1 MQSVTIL
8 PGRDKTGKPE
18 PFQGIT
24 LERGELCTI
33 VGNTGSGK
41 SRFIKD
47 VEQLAHGDSVT
58 RRRVLLDGVEIPAE
72 RRQPLSSQLVAHLGQ
87 NMRFVLD
94 ASVEEFL
101 ALHAQCRGK
110 ETPPVEVL
118 ALANE
123 ITPEPVAL
131 GQGLNQLSG
140 GQSRALMIADTAMLS
155 TSPVVLIDEIE
166 NAGVDRKKALELL
179 VQEGKIVLMSTH
191 DPLLALMGAK
201 RLVIEN
207 GGVKTVIRTSERER
221 ENLAALERI
230 DRKMQRLR
238 NQIRLGGAIEY
249 SVAGYFAEGEER

>member
-72 RRQPLSSQLVAHLGQ
+72 RRQSLSSQLVAHLGQ

-94 ASVEEFL
+94 TSVGAFL
-101 ALHAQCRGK
+101 RLHASCRQK
-110 ETPPVEVL
+110 EIRESDVL
-118 ALANE
+118 AVAND
-123 ITPEPVAL
+123 ITPEPIAMDES
-131 GQGLNQLSG
+131 LNLLSG
-140 GQSRALMIADTAMLS
+140 GQTRALMIADIALICD
-155 TSPVVLIDEIE
+155 SPIVLVDEIE
-166 NAGVDRKKALELL
+166 NAGIDKQRALSLL
-179 VQEGKIVLMSTH
+179 QSREKLVLVVTH
-191 DPLLALMGAK
+191 DPHTALMAER
-201 RLVIEN
+201 RLVM
-207 GGVKTVIRTSERER
+207 S
-221 ENLAALERI
+221 
-230 DRKMQRLR
+230 
-238 NQIRLGGAIEY
+238 GGAVLKIVTMEI
-249 SVAGYFAEGEER
+249 ARIIL

>member
-18 PFQGIT
+18 PFQGI
-24 LERGELCTI
+24 
-33 VGNTGSGK
+33 TGSGK

-72 RRQPLSSQLVAHLGQ
+72 RRQSLSSQLVAHLGQ

-131 GQGLNQLSG
+131 
-140 GQSRALMIADTAMLS
+140 ALMIADIALLCD
-155 TSPVVLIDEIE
+155 SPIVLIDEIE
-166 NAGVDRKKALELL
+166 NAGIDKERALGLL
-179 VQEGKIVLMSTH
+179 QRHDKLVLVVTH
-191 DPLLALMGAK
+191 DPHTALMSRRRIVMGGGA
-201 RLVIEN
+201 VAA
-207 GGVKTVIRTSERER
+207 VVERSPQE
-221 ENLAALERI
+221 AALYMELGELYR
-230 DRKMQRLR
+230 RQQTYQASLR
-238 NQIRLGGAIEY
+238 RGDHLA
-249 SVAGYFAEGEER
+249 

>member
-72 RRQPLSSQLVAHLGQ
+72 RRQSLSSQLVAHLGQ

-131 GQGLNQLSG
+131 GQSLNQLSG
-140 GQSRALMIADTAMLS
+140 GQSRALMIADIALLCD
-155 TSPVVLIDEIE
+155 SPIVLIDEIE
-166 NAGVDRKKALELL
+166 NTGIDKERALGLL
-179 VQEGKIVLMSTH
+179 QRHDKLVLVVTH
-191 DPLLALMGAK
+191 DPHTALMSRRRIVMGGGA
-201 RLVIEN
+201 VAA
-207 GGVKTVIRTSERER
+207 VVERSPQE
-221 ENLAALERI
+221 AALYMELGELYR
-230 DRKMQRLR
+230 RQQTYQASLR
-238 NQIRLGGAIEY
+238 RGDHLA
-249 SVAGYFAEGEER
+249 

>member
-72 RRQPLSSQLVAHLGQ
+72 RRQSLSSQLVAHLGQ

-131 GQGLNQLSG
+131 GQSLNQLSG
-140 GQSRALMIADTAMLS
+140 GQSRAL
-155 TSPVVLIDEIE
+155 
-166 NAGVDRKKALELL
+166 DRK
-179 VQEGKIVLMSTH
+179 
-191 DPLLALMGAK
+191 
-201 RLVIEN
+201 
-207 GGVKTVIRTSERER
+207 
-221 ENLAALERI
+221 
-230 DRKMQRLR
+230 
-238 NQIRLGGAIEY
+238 
-249 SVAGYFAEGEER
+249 SVV

>member
-72 RRQPLSSQLVAHLGQ
+72 RRQS
-87 NMRFVLD
+87 
-94 ASVEEFL
+94 SVEEFL

-131 GQGLNQLSG
+131 GQSLNQLSG
-140 GQSRALMIADTAMLS
+140 GQSRALMIADIALLCD
-155 TSPVVLIDEIE
+155 SPIVLIDEIE
-166 NAGVDRKKALELL
+166 NAGIDKERALGLL
-179 VQEGKIVLMSTH
+179 QRHDKLVLVVTH
-191 DPLLALMGAK
+191 DPHTALMSRRRIVMGGGA
-201 RLVIEN
+201 VAA
-207 GGVKTVIRTSERER
+207 VVERSPQE
-221 ENLAALERI
+221 AALYMELGELYR
-230 DRKMQRLR
+230 RQQTYQASLR
-238 NQIRLGGAIEY
+238 RGDHLA
-249 SVAGYFAEGEER
+249 

>member
-72 RRQPLSSQLVAHLGQ
+72 RRQSLSSQLVAHLGQ

-94 ASVEEFL
+94 ASV
-101 ALHAQCRGK
+101 
-110 ETPPVEVL
+110 L

-131 GQGLNQLSG
+131 GQSLNQLSG
-140 GQSRALMIADTAMLS
+140 GQSRALMIADIALLCD
-155 TSPVVLIDEIE
+155 SPIVLIDEIE
-166 NAGVDRKKALELL
+166 NAGIDKERALGLL
-179 VQEGKIVLMSTH
+179 QRHDKLVLVVTH
-191 DPLLALMGAK
+191 DPHTALMSRRRIVMGGGA
-201 RLVIEN
+201 VAA
-207 GGVKTVIRTSERER
+207 VVERSPQE
-221 ENLAALERI
+221 AALYMELGELYR
-230 DRKMQRLR
+230 RQQTYQASLR
-238 NQIRLGGAIEY
+238 RGDHLA
-249 SVAGYFAEGEER
+249 

>member
-72 RRQPLSSQLVAHLGQ
+72 RRQSLSSQLVAHLGQ

-110 ETPPVEVL
+110 ETPPV
-118 ALANE
+118 
-123 ITPEPVAL
+123 PVAL
-131 GQGLNQLSG
+131 GQSLNQLSG
-140 GQSRALMIADTAMLS
+140 GQSRALMIADIALLCD
-155 TSPVVLIDEIE
+155 SPIVLIDEIE
-166 NAGVDRKKALELL
+166 NAGIDKERALGLL
-179 VQEGKIVLMSTH
+179 QRHDKLVLVVTH
-191 DPLLALMGAK
+191 DPHTALMSRRRIVMGGGA
-201 RLVIEN
+201 VAA
-207 GGVKTVIRTSERER
+207 VVERSPQE
-221 ENLAALERI
+221 AALYMELGELYR
-230 DRKMQRLR
+230 RQQTYQASLR
-238 NQIRLGGAIEY
+238 RGDHLA
-249 SVAGYFAEGEER
+249 

>member
-72 RRQPLSSQLVAHLGQ
+72 RRQSCLPNWWPTWGRICASCWTPRWKSSWPSMPSAGG
-87 NMRFVLD
+87 R
-94 ASVEEFL
+94 
-101 ALHAQCRGK
+101 

-123 ITPEPVAL
+123 ITREPVAWA
-131 GQGLNQLSG
+131 
-140 GQSRALMIADTAMLS
+140 RA
-155 TSPVVLIDEIE
+155 
-166 NAGVDRKKALELL
+166 
-179 VQEGKIVLMSTH
+179 
-191 DPLLALMGAK
+191 
-201 RLVIEN
+201 
-207 GGVKTVIRTSERER
+207 
-221 ENLAALERI
+221 
-230 DRKMQRLR
+230 
-238 NQIRLGGAIEY
+238 
-249 SVAGYFAEGEER
+249 

>member
-72 RRQPLSSQLVAHLGQ
+72 RRQSLSSQLVAHLGQ

-131 GQGLNQLSG
+131 GQSLNQPCSATAPLS
-140 GQSRALMIADTAMLS
+140 SS
-155 TSPVVLIDEIE
+155 T
-166 NAGVDRKKALELL
+166 
-179 VQEGKIVLMSTH
+179 
-191 DPLLALMGAK
+191 
-201 RLVIEN
+201 
-207 GGVKTVIRTSERER
+207 
-221 ENLAALERI
+221 
-230 DRKMQRLR
+230 RLR
-238 NQIRLGGAIEY
+238 TPASTKSGRWACF
-249 SVAGYFAEGEER
+249 SVMTSWCWWSPMTRTPP

>member
-1 MQSVTIL
+1 M
-8 PGRDKTGKPE
+8 
-18 PFQGIT
+18 
-24 LERGELCTI
+24 
-33 VGNTGSGK
+33 GNTGSGK

-72 RRQPLSSQLVAHLGQ
+72 RRQSLSSQLVAHLGQ

-131 GQGLNQLSG
+131 G
-140 GQSRALMIADTAMLS
+140 
-155 TSPVVLIDEIE
+155 PE
-166 NAGVDRKKALELL
+166 
-179 VQEGKIVLMSTH
+179 
-191 DPLLALMGAK
+191 P
-201 RLVIEN
+201 
-207 GGVKTVIRTSERER
+207 
-221 ENLAALERI
+221 
-230 DRKMQRLR
+230 
-238 NQIRLGGAIEY
+238 
-249 SVAGYFAEGEER
+249 